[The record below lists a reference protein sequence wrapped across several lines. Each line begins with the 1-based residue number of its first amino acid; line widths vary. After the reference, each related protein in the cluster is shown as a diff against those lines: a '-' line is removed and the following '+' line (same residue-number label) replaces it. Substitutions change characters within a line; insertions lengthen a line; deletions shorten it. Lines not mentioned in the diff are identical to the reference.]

1 MKKIAIRGRP
11 PVKKIALRRETIAQL
26 THHQLATAGG
36 GNVEGSN
43 ENSLQISCRADLC
56 PPLP

>member
-1 MKKIAIRGRP
+1 MKKIAIRGQGTL
-11 PVKKIALRRETIAQL
+11 KKLALRPETIAQL